1 MAMGKVHPGEEAV
14 RERAGSGRPG
24 IGSGQVGDTIPA
36 VARAFVDTA
45 RLAGLAVVDSHGE
58 ISADV
63 LAGEPGFLRA
73 LDERTVEIGIAPPLT
88 APLFG
93 PGIERT
99 VGLLVLEPWAR
110 RRMRINGTAARSGR
124 SVVVRTDQVYGNCP
138 KYIQERT
145 VDAVVP
151 PAAARSR
158 EETATAGG
166 QPPGTGRLT
175 RSQRE
180 LVSGADTFFLA
191 THAHGHGGD
200 MSHRGGNPGFVTVT
214 GDRRLSW
221 PDYAGNSMYMSLGNL
236 LHEPRCA
243 LVFPDWS
250 SGRTLHLRG
259 RAKVDWDPRRAAGI
273 PGAQR
278 VIDFDLEL
286 AVEIAD
292 GMPLRWR
299 FGSYHRFNPPT
310 GGLPAGAGVATMT

>member
-1 MAMGKVHPGEEAV
+1 MGRVHPGEEAV

-24 IGSGQVGDTIPA
+24 IGSGQVDGIIPP
-36 VARAFVDTA
+36 VARAFVDSAHFAALT
-45 RLAGLAVVDSHGE
+45 VVDEHGE

-73 LDERTVEIGIAPPLT
+73 PDERTVVMGLAPPLT

-93 PGIERT
+93 PGADRI
-99 VGLLVLEPWAR
+99 VGLLVLEPWTR
-110 RRMRINGTAARSGR
+110 RRMRVNGTAARSGH
-124 SVVVRTDQVYGNCP
+124 SVIVRTEQVYGNCP

-151 PAAARSR
+151 SAARSWDT
-158 EETATAGG
+158 TAVGR
-166 QPPGTGRLT
+166 GTRRLT
-175 RSQRE
+175 RDQRE
-180 LVSGADTFFLA
+180 LISRADTFFLA
-191 THAHGHGGD
+191 THAQGHGGD

-214 GDRRLSW
+214 GDRHLSW
-221 PDYAGNSMYMSLGNL
+221 PDYVGNSMYMSLGNL

-243 LVFPDWS
+243 LVFPDWT
-250 SGRTLHLRG
+250 SGHTLHLRG

-278 VIDFDLEL
+278 VIDFDLEQ

-299 FGSYHRFNPPT
+299 FGSYHRFNPPA
-310 GGLPAGAGVATMT
+310 GGLPPASASLP